1 MDQQMLTYLKVA
13 LWLADRSPELSHIP
27 LLSVLSL
34 VCLAVPFASWLR
46 GAVPSACPCALA
58 LAGWVALGLAV
69 PVGGCGVG
77 LGLLPLPCFPLYASS
92 SAAYL
97 LLVCVRPLPRPGLL
111 PCGLGCW
118 GWPGLCSPLPLA
130 PLCLVALPRTVSL
143 VRVWR
148 PGSGCGVRGV
158 PLVAEGGVVL
168 TPGHE

>member
-1 MDQQMLTYLKVA
+1 MLTYLKVA
-13 LWLADRSPELSHIP
+13 LWLADRSPSLSHIP

-97 LLVCVRPLPRPGLL
+97 LLVCVHPLPWPGVAALRSGLL
-111 PCGLGCW
+111 GLAW
-118 GWPGLCSPLPLA
+118 AVLPAA
-130 PLCLVALPRTVSL
+130 PRSLCLVALPRTVSL
-143 VRVWR
+143 VWVWW
-148 PGSGCGVRGV
+148 PGLRGSGVRGV
-158 PLVAEGGVVL
+158 PWLPRVGCLDPWA
-168 TPGHE
+168 